1 VKEDVEV
8 GERLVVIGGD
18 PGGMAALSQVR
29 RLRPATEIVVF
40 EKGNYTSYSAC
51 GIPYVVGG
59 DVEAVSKL
67 ISRAPE
73 KFRADG
79 IDVRLRHEV
88 TSIDLDRRAVAV
100 RDLDGATDLRLEFD
114 QLLIGAGGRPIRPKL
129 PGIDNPKVHGVQ
141 TLDDADHLLRH
152 ATEQCRRVVVVGG
165 GYIGLEM
172 AEAFVKRDADV
183 VLVEGSEQVMH
194 TLDAEM
200 GELVADALRGTGV
213 DLRLGKHV
221 EAFTDDGVVV
231 GGEMIPA
238 DLVVL
243 GIGVAPNSELARD
256 AGITLGARDSIH
268 VDRRQQTSAEG
279 VWAAGD
285 CCESFHL
292 VSRQPVHIALG
303 TIANKQSR
311 VAGINIGGGHASFP
325 GVVGTAISK
334 ICGTEVARTGLT
346 TAEATAGGF
355 DHCAVTITSTTKAG
369 YFPGAE
375 KMDVRFVVERGSGR
389 LLGAQIVGGA
399 GAAKR
404 IDVCAVAL
412 TAEMTVGQIVDLDL
426 AYAPPFAGV
435 WDPVLVAAREAIKL
449 V

>member
-1 VKEDVEV
+1 V
-8 GERLVVIGGD
+8 GERLVVIGAD
-18 PGGMAALSQVR
+18 PGGMTALSQVR
-29 RLRPATEIVVF
+29 RLRPDTEIVVL
-40 EKGNYTSYSAC
+40 EKGHYTAYSSC

-59 DVEAVSKL
+59 DVKSVGELVA
-67 ISRAPE
+67 RAPE

-88 TSIDLDRRAVAV
+88 TAIDVDRRAVTV
-100 RDLDGATDLRLEFD
+100 RDLDGARDVRVEFD
-114 QLLIGAGGRPIRPKL
+114 QLLIGTGGRPIRPKL
-129 PGIDNPKVHGVQ
+129 PGIDNPNVHGVQ
-141 TLDDADHLLRH
+141 TLDDADHLLGH
-152 ATEQCRRVVVVGG
+152 ATEGCRRIVVVGG

-172 AEAFVKRDADV
+172 AEAFVKRGADV
-183 VLVEGSEQVMH
+183 VLVEGSEQVMR
-194 TLDAEM
+194 TLDPEM
-200 GELVADALRGTGV
+200 ADLVADALRRTGV
-213 DLRLGKHV
+213 DLRLGNHV
-221 EAFTDDGVVV
+221 EAFTDGGVVV
-231 GGEMIPA
+231 GGDEIPA

-268 VDRRQQTSAEG
+268 VDRRQHTSAEG

-325 GVVGTAISK
+325 GVLGTAISK
-334 ICGTEVARTGLT
+334 ICGTEVARTGLNV
-346 TAEATAGGF
+346 AEAIAAGF
-355 DHCAVTITSTTKAG
+355 DHAAVTITSTTKAG
-369 YFPGAE
+369 YYPGAE

-412 TAEMTVGQIVDLDL
+412 TAAMTVSEMVNLDL

-435 WDPVLVAAREAIKL
+435 WDPVLVAARAAVKVL
-449 V
+449 

>member
-1 VKEDVEV
+1 VP
-8 GERLVVIGGD
+8 ERLVVIGGD
-18 PGGMAALSQVR
+18 AGGMTALSQVR
-29 RLRPATEIVVF
+29 RLKPGVEIVVL
-40 EKGNYTSYSAC
+40 EKGHYTSYSAC

-59 DVEAVSKL
+59 DVGRVSDL
-67 ISRAPE
+67 VARSPE
-73 KFRADG
+73 KHRAGG

-88 TSIDLDRRAVAV
+88 TAIDVDRRSVSA
-100 RDLDGATDLRLEFD
+100 RDLDNDRELRVEFD
-114 QLLIGAGGRPIRPKL
+114 QLLIATGGRPIRPQL

-152 ATEQCRRVVVVGG
+152 ANEQCRRVVVVGG

-172 AEAFVKRDADV
+172 AEAFVKRHADV
-183 VLVEGSEQVMH
+183 VLVEGSGQVMR
-194 TLDAEM
+194 TLDPEM
-200 GELVADALRGTGV
+200 AGLVADALRGTGV
-213 DLRLGKHV
+213 DLRLGHSV
-221 EAFTDDGVVV
+221 EAFTDGGVVV
-231 GGEMIPA
+231 GGDEIPA

-256 AGITLGARDSIH
+256 ASIDLGARDSIH
-268 VDRRQQTSAEG
+268 VDRRQHTSAEG

-303 TIANKQSR
+303 TVANKQAR

-346 TAEATAGGF
+346 TAEATAAGF
-355 DHCAVTITSTTKAG
+355 DHGAVTITSTTKAG

-375 KMDVRFVVERGSGR
+375 RMDLRLVFERGSGR

-404 IDVCAVAL
+404 IDACAVAL
-412 TAEMTVGQIVDLDL
+412 TAAMTVSQIVDLDL

-435 WDPVLVAAREAIKL
+435 WDPLLIAAREAIKR

>member
-1 VKEDVEV
+1 VA
-8 GERLVVIGGD
+8 ERLVVIGGD
-18 PGGMAALSQVR
+18 AGGMAALSQVR
-29 RLRPATEIVVF
+29 RLRPATEIVVL
-40 EKGNYTSYSAC
+40 EKGPYTSYSAC

-59 DVEAVSKL
+59 DVKGTGELVA
-67 ISRAPE
+67 RAPQR
-73 KFRADG
+73 FLADG
-79 IDVRLRHEV
+79 IDLRMRHEV
-88 TSIDLDRRAVAV
+88 TAIDLDRRAVTV
-100 RDLDGATDLRLEFD
+100 RDLEGGWDLQVGFD
-114 QLLIGAGGRPIRPKL
+114 DLLIGTGGRPIRPAL

-141 TLDDADHLLRH
+141 TLDDADHLLAH
-152 ATEQCRRVVVVGG
+152 ATERCRRVVVVGG

-183 VLVEGSEQVMH
+183 VLVEGGPQVMR
-194 TLDAEM
+194 TLDPEM
-200 GELVADALRGTGV
+200 GALVSDALRGTGV
-213 DLRLGKHV
+213 DLRLGAAV
-221 EAFTDDGVVV
+221 DAFTDGGVVV
-231 GGEMIPA
+231 GGEEIAA

-256 AGITLGARDSIH
+256 AGIVLGARDSIH
-268 VDRRQQTSAEG
+268 VDRRQHTSAEG

-311 VAGINIGGGHASFP
+311 IAGINIGGGHASFP
-325 GVVGTAISK
+325 GVLGTAISK

-346 TAEATAGGF
+346 VAEAIAAGF
-355 DHCAVTITSTTKAG
+355 DHAVVTITATTKAG

-375 KMDVRFVVERGSGR
+375 KMDLRFVVERGSGR

-404 IDVCAVAL
+404 IDACAVAL
-412 TAEMTVGQIVDLDL
+412 TAGMTVAQIVDLDL
-426 AYAPPFAGV
+426 AYAPPFSGV
-435 WDPVLVAAREAIKL
+435 WDPVLIAAREALKVI
-449 V
+449 

>member
-1 VKEDVEV
+1 
-8 GERLVVIGGD
+8 
-18 PGGMAALSQVR
+18 
-29 RLRPATEIVVF
+29 
-40 EKGNYTSYSAC
+40 
-51 GIPYVVGG
+51 
-59 DVEAVSKL
+59 
-67 ISRAPE
+67 
-73 KFRADG
+73 
-79 IDVRLRHEV
+79 
-88 TSIDLDRRAVAV
+88 
-100 RDLDGATDLRLEFD
+100 
-114 QLLIGAGGRPIRPKL
+114 
-129 PGIDNPKVHGVQ
+129 
-141 TLDDADHLLRH
+141 
-152 ATEQCRRVVVVGG
+152 VVVGG

-172 AEAFVKRDADV
+172 AEAFVKRGADV
-183 VLVEGSEQVMH
+183 VLVEGSEQVMR
-194 TLDAEM
+194 TLDPEM
-200 GELVADALRGTGV
+200 ADLVADALRRTGV
-213 DLRLGKHV
+213 DLRLGNHV
-221 EAFTDDGVVV
+221 EAFTDGGVVV
-231 GGEMIPA
+231 GGDEIPA

-268 VDRRQQTSAEG
+268 VDRRQHTSAEG

-325 GVVGTAISK
+325 GVLGTAISK
-334 ICGTEVARTGLT
+334 ICGTEVARTGLNV
-346 TAEATAGGF
+346 AEAIAAGF
-355 DHCAVTITSTTKAG
+355 DHAAVTITSTTKAG
-369 YFPGAE
+369 YYPGAE

-412 TAEMTVGQIVDLDL
+412 TAAMTVSEMVNLDL

-435 WDPVLVAAREAIKL
+435 WDPVLVAARAAVKVL
-449 V
+449 

>member
-1 VKEDVEV
+1 VP
-8 GERLVVIGGD
+8 ERLVVIGGD
-18 PGGMAALSQVR
+18 AGGMTALSQVR
-29 RLRPATEIVVF
+29 RLKPGVEIVVF
-40 EKGNYTSYSAC
+40 EKGHYTSYSAC

-59 DVEAVSKL
+59 DVRRVSDLVARSPDKH
-67 ISRAPE
+67 
-73 KFRADG
+73 RADG

-88 TSIDLDRRAVAV
+88 TAIDVDRRRVSV
-100 RDLDGATDLRLEFD
+100 RDLDNDSDLPVEFD
-114 QLLIGAGGRPIRPKL
+114 QLLIATGGRPIRPQL

-152 ATEQCRRVVVVGG
+152 ATEQCRRVAVVGG

-172 AEAFVKRDADV
+172 AEAFVKRGADV
-183 VLVEGSEQVMH
+183 VLVEGSDQVMR
-194 TLDAEM
+194 TLDPEM
-200 GELVADALRGTGV
+200 AGLVADALRGTGV
-213 DLRLGKHV
+213 DLRLGDTV

-231 GGEMIPA
+231 GGDEIPA

-256 AGITLGARDSIH
+256 AGIDLGPRDSIH
-268 VDRRQQTSAEG
+268 VDRRQHTSAEG

-292 VSRQPVHIALG
+292 VSRRPVHIALG
-303 TIANKQSR
+303 TIANKQAR

-346 TAEATAGGF
+346 TAEATAAGF
-355 DHCAVTITSTTKAG
+355 DHAAVTITSTTKAG

-375 KMDVRFVVERGSGR
+375 KMDVRFVFERGSGR

-404 IDVCAVAL
+404 IDACAVAL
-412 TAEMTVGQIVDLDL
+412 TAAMTVSQIVDLDL

-435 WDPVLVAAREAIKL
+435 WDPVLIAAREAIKK

>member
-1 VKEDVEV
+1 V
-8 GERLVVIGGD
+8 
-18 PGGMAALSQVR
+18 Q
-29 RLRPATEIVVF
+29 RLRPSTEIVVL
-40 EKGNYTSYSAC
+40 ERGHYTSYSAC

-59 DVEAVSKL
+59 DVARTSDLVARS
-67 ISRAPE
+67 PD
-73 KFRADG
+73 KFRAKG
-79 IDVRLRHEV
+79 IDVRLGHEV
-88 TSIDLDRRAVAV
+88 VAIDLDRRAVVA
-100 RDLDGATDLRLEFD
+100 RAIEDGGEHRVEFD
-114 QLLIGAGGRPIRPKL
+114 RLLIATGGRPVRPDL
-129 PGIDNPKVHGVQ
+129 PGIDDPTVHGVQ
-141 TLDDADHLLRH
+141 TLDDADHLLAH

-172 AEAFVKRDADV
+172 AEAFVKRHCDV
-183 VLVEGSEQVMH
+183 VLVEGSEQVMG
-194 TLDAEM
+194 TLDPEM
-200 GELVADALRGTGV
+200 AALVADALRGVGV
-213 DLRLGKHV
+213 DLRLGASV
-221 EAFTDDGVVV
+221 EAFTGTAVVV
-231 GGEMIPA
+231 AGDEIPA

-256 AGITLGARDSIH
+256 AAIELGVRDSIR
-268 VDRRQQTSAEG
+268 VDRTQQTSAEG

-311 VAGINIGGGHASFP
+311 VAGINIGGGTATFP

-334 ICGTEVARTGLT
+334 ICSTEVARTGLT
-346 TAEATAGGF
+346 TAEAKAAGL
-355 DHCAVTITSTTKAG
+355 DHRAVTIKATTRAG

-375 KMDVRFVVERGSGR
+375 EMHVRFVVERGSGR

-404 IDVCAVAL
+404 IDTCAVAL
-412 TAEMTVGQIVDLDL
+412 TAGMTVGQIVDLDL
-426 AYAPPFAGV
+426 AYAPPFSGV
-435 WDPVLVAAREAIKL
+435 WDPVLVAAREALKI